1 MRLLCPTRWTVQA
14 DTLTSVISN
23 YEVLL
28 ETWEEA
34 VDVVKD
40 TETKARI
47 NVVFAQMQTRVFIC
61 YFSWEN
67 GLTSSD
73 NLRATIQ
80 KKTTSA
86 AEGQQLAQLVL
97 LHFNVHATKMLNLCI
112 NLLLPAGLTWFTK
125 STLNNTA
132 MTFNNSNETS
142 RHNFV

>member
-14 DTLTSVISN
+14 DTITSVISN

-61 YFSWEN
+61 YFSWGN
-67 GLTSSD
+67 GLTSFRQSKC
-73 NLRATIQ
+73 NNSEENNICCC
-80 KKTTSA
+80 
-86 AEGQQLAQLVL
+86 EGQQLAQLVL
-97 LHFNVHATKMLNLCI
+97 LHFNVHATKKLITCC
-112 NLLLPAGLTWFTK
+112 G
-125 STLNNTA
+125 
-132 MTFNNSNETS
+132 
-142 RHNFV
+142 